1 MRESLKYTGDL
12 TLTLRGPD
20 GDVKDS
26 RFMHNTL
33 LSAGLDYLIKTT
45 MDSSLTAMTCFYIG
59 ETASGAAVTQ
69 TEGTGETVEVDRQA
83 FTYATGGA
91 VGQGSATSTFA
102 ASPGTSN
109 RAITEAG
116 IFNGLTATGNS
127 GDGVLL
133 ARSVFAA
140 VNKGTGDSLEVKWDI
155 AFS

>member
-1 MRESLKYTGDL
+1 MREGLKYTGNL

-20 GDVKDS
+20 GKVKES
-26 RFMHNTL
+26 KFVKNTL

-59 ETASGAAVTQ
+59 TTASGAAVTQ

-91 VGQGSATSTFA
+91 VGQASATTTFA
-102 ASPGTSN
+102 ASPGG
-109 RAITEAG
+109 ADHAVTEAG

-133 ARSVFAA
+133 ARSVFGA
-140 VNKGTGDSLEVKWDI
+140 VTKSTADSLEIKWDI